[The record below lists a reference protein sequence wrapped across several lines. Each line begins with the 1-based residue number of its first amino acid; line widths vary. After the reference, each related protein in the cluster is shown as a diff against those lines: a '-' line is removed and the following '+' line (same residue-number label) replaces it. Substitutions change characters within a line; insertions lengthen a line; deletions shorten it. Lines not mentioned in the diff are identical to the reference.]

1 MHWAPYLSTGR
12 EFEVI
17 VDHKALVYLVTS
29 PAQTENR
36 MLLRYVSDLQGFS
49 FSVTYQSGKKHL
61 TADAVFRLFQ
71 YADIVML
78 DDEDEPAESYGTMD
92 RESMLQLL
100 RALSTEEDWIN
111 PEEVLREEQEE
122 QLQQEVQVAIV
133 QCLATL
139 YLQGLHGSG
148 CAVIQEACIV
158 QYAPRA

>member
-1 MHWAPYLSTGR
+1 
-12 EFEVI
+12 
-17 VDHKALVYLVTS
+17 
-29 PAQTENR
+29 
-36 MLLRYVSDLQGFS
+36 
-49 FSVTYQSGKKHL
+49 
-61 TADAVFRLFQ
+61 
-71 YADIVML
+71 ML

-139 YLQGLHGSG
+139 YLQGLYGSG
-148 CAVIQEACIV
+148 CAVIQEACVV
-158 QYAPRA
+158 QYTPRA